1 MMPRST
7 RRPGPRLAVRC
18 DIEANYAAPLAA
30 KPPRR
35 DGAGAL
41 VDGVGERYE
50 VLRTH
55 IKTWSVGSPIQA
67 PLGALQLLFKHQPF
81 DADHESQVTVRCAA
95 SEAAL
100 VNNREMP
107 DKFAALD
114 TRPTLAG
121 QRLSQG

>member
-1 MMPRST
+1 MATELVHLGATGLDDVLSGPDNFLSVTPPTADPT
-7 RRPGPRLAVRC
+7 R
-18 DIEANYAAPLAA
+18 
-30 KPPRR
+30 
-35 DGAGAL
+35 L

-50 VLRTH
+50 VLRTN

>member
-1 MMPRST
+1 MATELVHLGATGVDDVLSGSRQRSVDHSANGAPT
-7 RRPGPRLAVRC
+7 R
-18 DIEANYAAPLAA
+18 
-30 KPPRR
+30 
-35 DGAGAL
+35 L

-50 VLRTH
+50 VLRTN